1 LGLQAYVAAV
11 AQAAPVPAFAL
22 ATAWV
27 SVPHAAVQSPATGV
41 AAARTQSE
49 SHAPSPRAGLS

>member
-1 LGLQAYVAAV
+1 MGLQAYVAAV

-41 AAARTQSE
+41 AARTQSE